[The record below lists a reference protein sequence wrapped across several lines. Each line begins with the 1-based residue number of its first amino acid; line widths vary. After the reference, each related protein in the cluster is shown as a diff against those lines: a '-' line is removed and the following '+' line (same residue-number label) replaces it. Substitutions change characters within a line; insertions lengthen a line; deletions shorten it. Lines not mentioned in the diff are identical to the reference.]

1 MWPVCGENIIRNK
14 LFSIETSRGK
24 NEKKIGL
31 GLGLGKNT
39 KYQDSLA
46 E

>member
-31 GLGLGKNT
+31 GLGKNT
-39 KYQDSLA
+39 EKYQDSLA